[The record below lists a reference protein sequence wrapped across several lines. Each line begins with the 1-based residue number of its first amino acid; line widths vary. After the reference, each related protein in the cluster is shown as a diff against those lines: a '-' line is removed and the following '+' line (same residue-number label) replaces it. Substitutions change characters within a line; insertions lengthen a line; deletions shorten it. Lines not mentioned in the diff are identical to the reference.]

1 MGNLNNPLENGLI
14 KNNYNTPNTMF
25 NTFSTNNA
33 NIMSLGS
40 YDEFKNTFNNNPE
53 VFKKLG
59 INNPNDV
66 VNINGHAYFIQNKGF
81 LDKYGNGIMTGI
93 NTAVGLGQLGL
104 GLANFGLMR
113 KYYKAQTGLAEEQ
126 LRETKAEYDRIS
138 KLRKAIAAKYSK

>member
-1 MGNLNNPLENGLI
+1 MGENNPLEKGMI
-14 KNNYNTPNTMF
+14 NNYNQNNMF

-40 YDEFKNTFNNNPE
+40 YDDFNKMYASNPE
-53 VFKKLG
+53 AFKKIG

-81 LDKYGNGIMTGI
+81 LDKYGNSIMTGI

-104 GLANFGLMR
+104 GIANFGLMR